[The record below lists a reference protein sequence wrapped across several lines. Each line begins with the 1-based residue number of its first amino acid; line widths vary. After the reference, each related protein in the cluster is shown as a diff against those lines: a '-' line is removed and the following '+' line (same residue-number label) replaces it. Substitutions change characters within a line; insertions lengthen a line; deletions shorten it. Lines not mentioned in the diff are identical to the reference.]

1 MSLRTNEKQTGAL
14 EAVGYLA
21 AIAIVIGNGVG
32 GWNGNLLIA
41 LILLAATY
49 AVRCDV
55 RALSRLARRN
65 EQTQS
70 SNTMIK
76 PQRSSRG
83 GRSQH
88 TMQEG
93 TAYEPIG

>member
-14 EAVGYLA
+14 EAVEYLA
-21 AIAIVIGNGVG
+21 AIAIAIGNVVG

-55 RALSRLARRN
+55 RALSRLKIPHEPTASAERKLPHQKPLGRVSSERCHPTDPHEPRN
-65 EQTQS
+65 
-70 SNTMIK
+70 
-76 PQRSSRG
+76 
-83 GRSQH
+83 
-88 TMQEG
+88 
-93 TAYEPIG
+93 